1 MPRAIEQHPEWWGYP
16 NVEQGYDCEALQ
28 DAWAFVTVAFQVLG
42 YTWETPRVKA
52 FVAEVERRSGGKS
65 VVGCRL
71 PAKATFLL
79 AAKLAQILQDEP
91 CPTSNSR
98 NAGYARAIA
107 ARVESVSL
115 EEAKRLG
122 AAES

>member
-1 MPRAIEQHPEWWGYP
+1 MPQAIEPKPEDWWGYP
-16 NVEQGYDCEALQ
+16 SLETGYDVEALQ
-28 DAWAFVTVAFQVLG
+28 DAWAFITVALQVKR
-42 YTWETPRVKA
+42 YSWETPRVKA

-71 PAKATFLL
+71 PAKAIFLL
-79 AAKLAQILQDEP
+79 AVKLAQHLQEEP
-91 CPTSNSR
+91 PEGNSR

-107 ARVESVSL
+107 AQVEQVST

-122 AAES
+122 AAEP